1 MRSEMQLHVRGTQ
14 RFEDRE
20 PETIELTTEAT
31 MEEQEGV
38 LYLSYP
44 ESELTGL
51 EGTVTTFEIRLD
63 RVILRRRGTVNQE
76 MEFVEG
82 KTHHSLY
89 RIPEGALMVTVRTT
103 SLEDKMTLAGGT
115 LRVVYRIELESTAA
129 GEIEYLLTAVPK
141 AEEAV

>member
-1 MRSEMQLHVRGTQ
+1 MKSEMRLQIRGTQ
-14 RFEDRE
+14 RFEERD
-20 PETIELTTEAT
+20 PETIELTTDAV
-31 MEEQEGV
+31 MEEREGV
-38 LYLSYP
+38 LFLSYP

-51 EGTVTTFEIRLD
+51 EGTLTTFEIRLD

-103 SLEDKMTLAGGT
+103 SLEDKMTLAGGS

-129 GEIEYLLTAVPK
+129 GEIEYFLTATP
-141 AEEAV
+141 AGEE